1 MHQYKVIGVM
11 SGTSLDGVDIA
22 FCIFKFD
29 NKKWSYQ
36 IVRSATYPYDAPWQ
50 QRLQTL
56 ETKTAS
62 EFAKTHADYGHY
74 LGKLIAKFI
83 TDYKIKPD
91 FVASHGH
98 TIFHQTD
105 KHFTA
110 QIGDGAAISAETGL
124 PVVCDF
130 RSMDVA
136 LGGQGAPLVPIGDK
150 LLFADYDYCL
160 NLGGISNISY
170 EKDTE
175 RIAFDICPVNMG
187 LNYLAQKISQPFDN
201 NGDIARSG
209 IMNAKLLAELNNL
222 PFYGSNPPKS
232 LGKEWFLSSFLP
244 VLEKSTISVA
254 DKLRTVVEHIALQIR
269 QNVPQADDSKKLLL
283 TGGGALNSF
292 LVERIKSNVA
302 VEVCIPDIE
311 TINYK
316 EALIFAFLG
325 VLRLRK
331 EINCLQSVTGALNDN
346 IGGAVY
352 MI

>member
-1 MHQYKVIGVM
+1 M

-22 FCIFKFD
+22 FCIFNFE
-29 NKKWSYQ
+29 NEKWSYQ
-36 IVRSATYPYDAPWQ
+36 IVRSATYPYDAQWH

-74 LGKLIAKFI
+74 LGKLIAKFMA
-83 TDYKIKPD
+83 DYGIKPD
-91 FVASHGH
+91 FIASHGH

-105 KHFTA
+105 KHFTT

-175 RIAFDICPVNMG
+175 RIAFDICPVNMA
-187 LNYLAQKISQPFDN
+187 LNYLAKKINQHFDN
-201 NGDIARSG
+201 KGDTARSG
-209 IMNAKLLAELNNL
+209 VVNMELLTELNNL

-244 VLEKSTISVA
+244 VLEKSTIPVA
-254 DKLRTVVEHIALQIR
+254 DKLRTVVEHIAFQIK
-269 QNVPQADDSKKLLL
+269 QNVFQADDSKKLLL
-283 TGGGALNSF
+283 TGGGTLNSF

-302 VEVCIPDIE
+302 VEVCIPGIE

-316 EALIFAFLG
+316 EALIFGFLG
-325 VLRLRK
+325 VLRMRQ
-331 EINCLQSVTGALNDN
+331 EINCLQSVTGAGCNN

-352 MI
+352 FSKPVKTTQ